1 MTDAVCFDTRGESL
15 DRAASRNDAVSDA
28 MSEVSLNQA
37 WLTCLLDIVAAAGIR
52 RAVVSPGGR
61 STAMVLAVRE
71 RASFTDVI
79 VTTDERTGAFTALG
93 MVKAS
98 GEPAMVVTTSG
109 SAVANLVPALTEADE
124 CALPL
129 VLITCD
135 RPRALR
141 GSGFGQ
147 MIDHIGACR
156 AFVRASVDLPDP
168 TDDPNAFI
176 ALRERVIEVLAACA
190 GARPGPV
197 HINIPFA
204 GRYDSTESS
213 AISPTALREARRPA
227 FFQPRPARATNDV
240 AALVDR
246 LGLRPGMRGVI
257 VAGPECGIALDLLA
271 RFAAR
276 TGFPVFADAASG
288 LRSMGASSVMSGY
301 DALGARSLRPCE
313 PPELVIRCGF
323 APVMPAVQNYLL
335 EHPCPTIR
343 MSRTAIERDYLH
355 SSFAPLVAPDASE
368 LDALAD
374 ALATGDSRWRDQW
387 LGAANAVAEQRRR
400 VAGLLPWGELPAAR
414 EIFMYE
420 GFDFVHFGNSMPIRH
435 ADFYYEARA
444 GGQPTFSNRGVWGID
459 GTLGT
464 FLGEAVALNATGLL
478 VLGDLAFLHDLPAL
492 ANLQRHRRPACICI
506 INNAGGAIFDLLPL
520 ARLPG
525 YREAIR
531 NPYQCDIGHLAAAFG
546 LRFEQAQS
554 RETLRAALDGSLR
567 HDGVTIVEAL
577 VPAESACVGLGYL
590 DAVVSFM

>member
-1 MTDAVCFDTRGESL
+1 MTDAVCLDPSGESA
-15 DRAASRNDAVSDA
+15 DDAAASSD
-28 MSEVSLNQA
+28 VSLNQA
-37 WLTCLLDIVAAAGIR
+37 WLACLLDVVCAAGIR

-61 STAMVLAVRE
+61 STAMVLAVRA
-71 RASFTDVI
+71 RASFEDVL

-93 MVKAS
+93 MIKAS

-168 TDDPNAFI
+168 LDDSDAFI
-176 ALRERVIEVLAACA
+176 ELRERVIEVLAACA

-197 HINIPFA
+197 HINVPFA

-213 AISPTALREARRPA
+213 AISPIALREARRPA
-227 FFQPRPARATNDV
+227 LFQPPPPRARNDV
-240 AALVDR
+240 AALVDA
-246 LGLRPGMRGVI
+246 LDVRPGMRGIV
-257 VAGPECGIALDLLA
+257 VAGPECGIAPDRLA

-288 LRSMGASSVMSGY
+288 LRGLGGHSIIGGY
-301 DALGARSLRPCE
+301 DALSARTMRPRE
-313 PPELVIRCGF
+313 APELVVRCGF

-343 MSRTAIERDYLH
+343 ISRTAIERDYLH
-355 SSFAPLVAPDASE
+355 PSFSPIVAPDQSE

-374 ALATGDSRWRDQW
+374 ALAPGDSKW
-387 LGAANAVAEQRRR
+387 LAGWLHAANVVAMQRRG
-400 VAGLLPWGELPAAR
+400 VADALPWGEVPAVR
-414 EIFMYE
+414 EIFKHE

-435 ADFYYEARA
+435 ADFYYEPRA
-444 GGQPTFSNRGVWGID
+444 GGQPVFSNRGVWGID

-464 FLGEAVALNATGLL
+464 FLGEAVALDARGLL

-492 ANLQRHRRPACICI
+492 ANLQRHRRPACICV
-506 INNAGGAIFDLLPL
+506 INNAGGAIFDFLPL
-520 ARLPG
+520 ARLPD
-525 YREAIR
+525 YRESIR
-531 NPYQCDIGHLAAAFG
+531 NPYQCDIAHLAAAFG
-546 LRFEQAQS
+546 LRFERARS
-554 RETLRAALDGSLR
+554 RDALRAALDGARS
-567 HDGVTIVEAL
+567 HEGVTIVEAQ
-577 VPAESACVGLGYL
+577 VPPESAREGLFYL
-590 DAVVSFM
+590 DALISSM

>member
-1 MTDAVCFDTRGESL
+1 MTDAVCFDTSGESTDDPTAL
-15 DRAASRNDAVSDA
+15 SD
-28 MSEVSLNQA
+28 VGLNEA
-37 WLTCLLDIVAAAGIR
+37 WLSCLLDIVAAAGIR

-61 STAMVLAVRE
+61 SSAMVLAVHE

-93 MVKAS
+93 MIKAS

-135 RPRALR
+135 RPRVLR
-141 GSGFGQ
+141 GTGFGQ

-176 ALRERVIEVLAACA
+176 GLRERVTEALAACA

-227 FFQPRPARATNDV
+227 FFQPPPARTPNDV
-240 AALVDR
+240 AALANA
-246 LGLRPGMRGVI
+246 LALRPGMRGII
-257 VAGPECGIALDLLA
+257 VAGPECGIASDMLA

-276 TGFPVFADAASG
+276 TGFPVLADAASG
-288 LRSMGASSVMSGY
+288 LRSGGASSVIGGY
-301 DALGARSLRPCE
+301 DALSARTLRPCE
-313 PPELVIRCGF
+313 APELIIRCGF

-335 EHPCPTIR
+335 AHPCPTIR
-343 MSRTAIERDYLH
+343 MSRTAIERDFLH

-374 ALATGDSRWRDQW
+374 ALAPGDSRWRDQW
-387 LGAANAVAEQRRR
+387 VHAAEAVAERRR
-400 VAGLLPWGELPAAR
+400 GVADVLPWGEVPAVR
-414 EIFMYE
+414 EIFMHT

-435 ADFYYEARA
+435 ADFFYEPRA
-444 GGQPTFSNRGVWGID
+444 KAQPAFSNRGVWGID

-464 FLGEAVALNATGLL
+464 FLGEAVALDAPGLL

-492 ANLQRHRRPACICI
+492 ANLQRHRRPACVCI

-531 NPYQCDIGHLAAAFG
+531 NPYQCDIAHVAAAFG
-546 LRFEQAQS
+546 LRFERAQS
-554 RETLRAALDGSLR
+554 RESLRAALDGAVR

-577 VPAESACVGLGYL
+577 VPSDSGCVGLRYL